1 MRQHMSKRAAI
12 AILIYMMVQ
21 AVTFGVGV
29 ILVMAT
35 PLANFAMTLMPYVVA
50 TSLIASAPLAWAIA
64 PLARARHERIL
75 NARDPNRGHDQPPRG
90 YHYTG

>member
-1 MRQHMSKRAAI
+1 MRDHLSKRASI

-50 TSLIASAPLAWAIA
+50 TSLIASAPLAWFIA
-64 PLARARHERIL
+64 PLARARHERLL
-75 NARDPNRGHDQPPRG
+75 NARDPSRGHDQPPRG
-90 YHYTG
+90 HHYTG